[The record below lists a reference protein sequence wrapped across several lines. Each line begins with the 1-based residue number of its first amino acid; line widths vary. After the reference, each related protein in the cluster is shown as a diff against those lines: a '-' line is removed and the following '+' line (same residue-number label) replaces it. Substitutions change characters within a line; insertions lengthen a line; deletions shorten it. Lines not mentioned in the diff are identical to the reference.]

1 MNYRAR
7 ISVFGGRDITKSVYK
22 DTIDIGR
29 RLAKENYLIYCGG
42 GEGVMEAIAKGVNEA
57 DGMVVG
63 ILKGMDKTEAN
74 DYIHIPVSTG
84 IGIGRNAIL
93 AYNCDV
99 AVAISGKYGTLS
111 EIAYAFQLEK
121 PVVGYGSWDIEGIHK
136 SPYKLS
142 ANDRL
147 QIGGVDKTHTMRDIP
162 DNHKTLINKVLSQIG
177 GIANNYDMKMRWFYL
192 KF

>member
-7 ISVFGGRDITKSVYK
+7 ISVFGGRDISESVYK

-29 RLAKENYLIYCGG
+29 RLAKENYLVYCGG

-57 DGMVVG
+57 DGTVVG

-74 DYIHIPVSTG
+74 AHIHIPVSTG
-84 IGIGRNAIL
+84 IGIGRNVIL

-121 PVVGYGSWDIEGIHK
+121 PVVGYDSWDIEGMHK
-136 SPYKLS
+136 
-142 ANDRL
+142 ANTPKE
-147 QIGGVDKTHTMRDIP
+147 V
-162 DNHKTLINKVLSQIG
+162 INKV
-177 GIANNYDMKMRWFYL
+177 KYL
-192 KF
+192 LNGR

>member
-7 ISVFGGRDITKSVYK
+7 ISVFGGRDISESVYK

-29 RLAKENYLIYCGG
+29 RLAKENYLVYCGG

-57 DGMVVG
+57 DGTVVG

-74 DYIHIPVSTG
+74 AHIHIPVSTG
-84 IGIGRNAIL
+84 IGIGRNVIL

-121 PVVGYGSWDIEGIHK
+121 PVVGYDSWDIEGMHK
-136 SPYKLS
+136 VNTPK
-142 ANDRL
+142 D
-147 QIGGVDKTHTMRDIP
+147 V
-162 DNHKTLINKVLSQIG
+162 INKVKCLLNG
-177 GIANNYDMKMRWFYL
+177 R
-192 KF
+192 

>member
-7 ISVFGGRDITKSVYK
+7 ISVFGGRDISKSVYK

-29 RLAKENYLIYCGG
+29 RLAKENYLVYCGG
-42 GEGVMEAIAKGVNEA
+42 GEGVMEAIAKGINEA
-57 DGMVVG
+57 DGTVVG

-136 SPYKLS
+136 
-142 ANDRL
+142 ANTSKE
-147 QIGGVDKTHTMRDIP
+147 V
-162 DNHKTLINKVLSQIG
+162 INKV
-177 GIANNYDMKMRWFYL
+177 KYL
-192 KF
+192 LNGR